1 MSTSVLRL
9 GTRKS
14 PMAMAQSGQVAELLT
29 ARTGAQVE
37 LVGLTSFGDITR
49 AHLPEIGGTG
59 VFVGALRESLR
70 HGEVDLAVHSLKD
83 LPTAEMP
90 GILLA
95 AVPARDDPRDALVG
109 RDCAKLADLPPG
121 AVIGTGSPRRAAQL
135 RLMRPD
141 IRPVPVRGNAGTRL
155 NKVTSGEL
163 DAVVLAYAGLARI
176 GQLDLVG
183 EVFEADAMIPA
194 PGQGALAVECR
205 ADSPELAELI
215 ATVDDPASRAAVTAE
230 RTVLAELEAGCSAPV
245 GAYASGTETLRL
257 TAAVVAVDG
266 RQAVRVSMTGPA
278 AQAARL
284 GRDVAAELLA
294 QGAGTIV
301 AGPYV
306 VAAPGKRALH
316 PAVSPGE
323 LGNGDDAQ

>member
-1 MSTSVLRL
+1 MTAPLRL
-9 GTRKS
+9 GTRRS
-14 PMAMAQSGQVAELLT
+14 ALATAQAQRVADDLA
-29 ARTGAQVE
+29 ARTGRAVE
-37 LVGLTSFGDITR
+37 LVPVTTYGDTSS
-49 AHLPEIGGTG
+49 AALSQIGGTG
-59 VFVGALRESLR
+59 VFVSALREALLA
-70 HGEVDLAVHSLKD
+70 GDVDLAVHSLKD

-90 GILLA
+90 GIKLA
-95 AVPARDDPRDALVG
+95 AVPAREDPRDALVG
-109 RDCAKLADLPPG
+109 KDCAKLADLAPG
-121 AVIGTGSPRRAAQL
+121 ALIGTGSPRRAAQL

-155 NKVTSGEL
+155 KKVTSGEL

-176 GQLDLVG
+176 GQLDLVS

-205 ADSPELAELI
+205 ADAGGLAELLGI
-215 ATVDDPASRAAVTAE
+215 VDDPASRAAVTAE

-245 GAYASGTETLRL
+245 GAYATGTETLRL

-266 RQAVRVSMTGPA
+266 GQAVRASMAAPA

-284 GRDVAAELLA
+284 GGDVAAELLA

-301 AGPYV
+301 AGSSAM
-306 VAAPGKRALH
+306 AAPGKEALD
-316 PAVSPGE
+316 PAVPGE

>member
-1 MSTSVLRL
+1 VSRSVLRL

-14 PMAMAQSGQVAELLT
+14 PMAMAQSGQVARLIT

-37 LVGLTSFGDITR
+37 LVGLTSFGDVTR
-49 AHLPEIGGTG
+49 APLPDIGGTG
-59 VFVGALRESLR
+59 VFVSALRESLL
-70 HGEVDLAVHSLKD
+70 HGEIDLAVHSLKD

-95 AVPARDDPRDALVG
+95 AVPAREDPRDALVG
-109 RDCAKLADLPPG
+109 QDCAKLADLAPG
-121 AVIGTGSPRRAAQL
+121 ALIGTGSPRRAAQL
-135 RLMRPD
+135 RLIRPD

-155 NKVTSGEL
+155 KKVTSGEL

-176 GQLDLVG
+176 GQLDLVS

-205 ADSPELAELI
+205 ADSGELAELLGK
-215 ATVDDPASRAAVTAE
+215 VDDPASRAAVTAE

-245 GAYASGTETLRL
+245 GAYASGTEALRL

-266 RQAVRVSMTGPA
+266 GQSVRASMAAPA

-301 AGPYV
+301 AGSSAM
-306 VAAPGKRALH
+306 AAPGKGALD
-316 PAVSPGE
+316 PAVPGE

>member
-1 MSTSVLRL
+1 VSRLVLRL

-14 PMAMAQSGQVAELLT
+14 PMATAQSGQVARLIT

-37 LVGLTSFGDITR
+37 LVGLTSFGDVTR
-49 AHLPEIGGTG
+49 AHLPDIGGTG
-59 VFVGALRESLR
+59 VFVSALRESLL

-83 LPTAEMP
+83 LPTAE
-90 GILLA
+90 
-95 AVPARDDPRDALVG
+95 RDALVG
-109 RDCAKLADLPPG
+109 KDGAKLADLAPG
-121 AVIGTGSPRRAAQL
+121 ALIGTGSPRRAAQL
-135 RLMRPD
+135 RLIRPD

-155 NKVTSGEL
+155 KKVTSGEL

-176 GQLDLVG
+176 GQLDLVS

-205 ADSPELAELI
+205 ADSGELAGLLT
-215 ATVDDPASRAAVTAE
+215 AVDDPASRAAVTAE
-230 RTVLAELEAGCSAPV
+230 RTVLAELAAGCSAPL
-245 GAYASGTETLRL
+245 GAYAAGTEILQL

-266 RQAVRVSMTGPA
+266 GQAVRTSRTGPA
-278 AQAARL
+278 AQPARL

-301 AGPYV
+301 AGPSV
-306 VAAPGKRALH
+306 MAAPGKRALH
-316 PAVSPGE
+316 PAVPPGE
-323 LGNGDDAQ
+323 LVSGDDAQ